1 MENIKTPFKQT
12 LLPETLSIADPVRSK
27 MTSQFN
33 PRRTHGGVPSLQK
46 RKTTRPFS
54 PGAPIHLVLSS
65 ERAKATWSL
74 LHRKNRAKVNAMIYV
89 YAKRFQ
95 VKVYR
100 AENIG
105 NQLHLLIKA
114 QEKKQLADYLR
125 VLAGRVAVVVTGA
138 QKLVKKIGRFWDY
151 LYWSR
156 LVNWGQDFFQTR
168 KWVMSANEL
177 VSDSTSIRHG
187 FVSDWQKTAKPG

>member
-1 MENIKTPFKQT
+1 
-12 LLPETLSIADPVRSK
+12 
-27 MTSQFN
+27 
-33 PRRTHGGVPSLQK
+33 
-46 RKTTRPFS
+46 
-54 PGAPIHLVLSS
+54 
-65 ERAKATWSL
+65 
-74 LHRKNRAKVNAMIYV
+74 MIYV

>member
-12 LLPETLSIADPVRSK
+12 LLPETLSIADPVLSK